1 MKPRAPV
8 RQAEITRAIR
18 AAEAAG
24 WARGSFKV
32 IVGADGA
39 VTLLPIDAAADE
51 AADLERRMD
60 EAFH

>member
-1 MKPRAPV
+1 MKTRAAV
-8 RQAEITRAIR
+8 RQAAITRVIR

-32 IVGADGA
+32 VVSADGQ
-39 VTLLPIDAAADE
+39 VTLLPVEAAADE
-51 AADLERRMD
+51 AADLERRMN